1 MTDKDHR
8 PLIAIARAKL
18 TMGLLLFMTA
28 TVLLAWGMVSTAQEK
43 SKAPIFICGNS
54 VEHRFPTALANDA
67 ERIAFQRGERLFKAN
82 CASCHK
88 PDRNMTGPAL
98 KGARERWA
106 LSGGDIH
113 AWVKNSLGYLKSH
126 PRDAYAQDL
135 FKKFNG
141 SIMTPNAVSDEDV
154 DAILS
159 YADNYVQVVRPGIP

>member
-28 TVLLAWGMVSTAQEK
+28 SVLLAWGVTDGPAARSSNGCGVREKTESPVAAKRAVTAEL
-43 SKAPIFICGNS
+43 
-54 VEHRFPTALANDA
+54 LAY
-67 ERIAFQRGERLFKAN
+67 QRGEKQFKLN

-88 PDRNMTGPAL
+88 PDRTMTGPAL

-126 PRDAYAQDL
+126 PGDAYAQDL